1 MFSTWHDFFDMHGG
15 FKDLTRRTASEAIL
29 CDKAFDIAE
38 NPKYDGYQRVPASR
52 VCNIFNKKSA
62 SLARLE
68 PLAKQDKSNS
78 GGSAK
83 NENMSNKELAEDLHK
98 PIIGQFKKR
107 KGYSF
112 FINRVWVANL
122 DDMQLINK

>member
-1 MFSTWHDFFDMHGG
+1 MHGG

-29 CDKAFDIAE
+29 CDKAFDIAK
-38 NPKYDGYQRVPASR
+38 NPKYDGYQRVPASM
-52 VCNIFNKKSA
+52 VCNIFNKKSV

-68 PLAKQDKSNS
+68 TLAKQDKSNS
-78 GGSAK
+78 SGSVK

-98 PIIGQFKKR
+98 PIIGQFKKG